1 MYSQDDETN
10 ILKIDKFSFLND
22 KVKLKQTAFDGLFLN
37 YEISGNGMD
46 IPNYLSYVKNMVID
60 LIEDHLIE
68 SNIKIQLILNVLT
81 SVGDYGE
88 SENYREDNT
97 YLHSITKLITQSNNL
112 NEIYEEITDEILETF
127 SSYESKGSGWK
138 FMGIQYL
145 EILITKVK
153 HFGGSSYIDLPSE
166 IKKNKHV

>member
-1 MYSQDDETN
+1 MEND
-10 ILKIDKFSFLND
+10 IFKIDKFLFLND
-22 KVKLKQTAFDGLFLN
+22 KVKLKQTAFDGLFSN

-46 IPNYLSYVKNMVID
+46 IPNYLSYVKNMVFD
-60 LIEDHLIE
+60 LIEVHLIE

-127 SSYESKGSGWK
+127 SSYESKRSGWK
-138 FMGIQYL
+138 FMGIQNL

-153 HFGGSSYIDLPSE
+153 PFKVVHI
-166 IKKNKHV
+166 